1 MNIIKLQD
9 QLRGV
14 PDNTLVGY
22 VQNPTGQVP
31 TYLALSELQRRK
43 EMRSKYQASQPEDK
57 TVAEDLVQE
66 VQPGVMGLPAGQ
78 SMQQAMQPPPE
89 MSMEQMA
96 QGGLAELDVGDM
108 YDEKNYA
115 NGGIVAF
122 EDGGEVATSRFGD
135 FMKRIGNVG
144 AVEID
149 KQIGTLQAEKN
160 KIQGDI
166 FRAYTPSQR
175 AAQQQRLVEIDSKIG
190 DLMSKR
196 AGSTATPAPVAT
208 APSATTGGPRVDAT
222 QLPKS
227 FTGIGE
233 PSLLGPSITAMNQM
247 TTPPAPATTTA
258 VKTPGM
264 DLGGLYQPLP
274 DYSKDYAALYQDPA
288 GMAEKEMARYRSLI
302 GEDTMRPK
310 LEEKLKKMEDR
321 ATKMEEQ
328 APWLALAKAGFEMA
342 SAKPEYG
349 KGQSAIADIARGAG
363 VGIKDYTDAR
373 DKLETLRD
381 KHFDVQAKL
390 AQAKRAEDVAAA
402 THGINS
408 EQHIKA
414 QNQANKL
421 AELSYKYTRDAANQK
436 NKIDAFE
443 AVNKGEYY
451 KALGAEAKAKAEN
464 VYSKESDLRT
474 LYDNYMKGS
483 YFQAG
488 LPTGLTYDQFKQY
501 VKPDIP
507 ADVNSIVNKYL
518 PK

>member
-1 MNIIKLQD
+1 MNIIKIQD

-89 MSMEQMA
+89 MPMEQMA

-122 EDGGEVATSRFGD
+122 ADGGTSRLGD
-135 FMKRIGNVG
+135 YFSNLRAKNL
-144 AVEID
+144 AAEDID
-149 KQIGTLQAEKN
+149 RQLNQLISERARLKYDVLTPLTEEQKAAQDKTIPQIDAMIADLQAKKSGAN
-160 KIQGDI
+160 
-166 FRAYTPSQR
+166 
-175 AAQQQRLVEIDSKIG
+175 V
-190 DLMSKR
+190 
-196 AGSTATPAPVAT
+196 T
-208 APSATTGGPRVDAT
+208 APTSTTGGPRIDAT

-227 FTGIGE
+227 ITGIGD
-233 PSLLGPSITAMNQM
+233 STLLGPSVNALNQM

-363 VGIKDYTDAR
+363 VGIKDYADAR